1 MPHFAQQRNGL
12 QPAKTFFDAL
22 PLLLADGIARLSRG
36 ATINGAAA
44 SSPKVLRHVRRH
56 PNVPALAHEIRRV
69 EALVPAHRHAP
80 ASRNFLQ
87 HFQCSIALG
96 RACGGGGTTT
106 AYLSGNATGDAL
118 FLAIL
123 QPLTTA
129 AGNWN
134 TEGVTLWSVLGVSA
148 GQNSTF
154 PNLNSA
160 ISQESGATGIAA
172 LSFNVSDLAIG
183 TWTGDPQTI
192 TLPGSQP
199 TGTIFMAFTE
209 NVDGVLQLVTPW
221 SSSLITD
228 GPPVSTPEPS
238 SIMLLGAGLMGL
250 AALKAAKA

>member
-1 MPHFAQQRNGL
+1 MAWRNHIFVNTGETMKNKML
-12 QPAKTFFDAL
+12 
-22 PLLLADGIARLSRG
+22 
-36 ATINGAAA
+36 GAALLVTCFVFATAAKADNIHLCDVSSGCSA
-44 SSPKVLRHVRRH
+44 STVIPIS
-56 PNVPALAHEIRRV
+56 
-69 EALVPAHRHAP
+69 
-80 ASRNFLQ
+80 
-87 HFQCSIALG
+87 
-96 RACGGGGTTT
+96 GGTTT

-154 PNLNSA
+154 PSLNSA